1 MWIIWLASL
10 AEAACPAVLHANELS
25 ARVTALVEPVAF
37 AEDSAELE
45 LVAIEGTLAEGCVEM
60 TVPKETLGALFMAQ
74 GAYALLRGEAPAKA
88 ELYLKRAAAIG
99 APIEPSYGPTV
110 ETAYRR
116 ASNSLQG
123 DAVIELS
130 FPKPPDL
137 VVVDGE
143 LIYDADER
151 RVLLGA
157 HLVQWYDAGQDRWFA
172 EWVVLEEWGERRLIG
187 GGPPLGDELPG
198 ASPPPVKAAPGRRAL
213 PPTQLRLDVGVGGMS
228 LNSHPAEGTGGFHGQ
243 TAGGILRGGLRVG
256 DSVWV
261 HASGQLSVS
270 PTTLSTEYGELGV
283 PTLPSD
289 ARLTVGRGVSGSW
302 LSAEVGVLV
311 STQPTVTEA
320 VIFLSKEDWYP
331 PGDGR
336 DETVVLADVRHAVGG
351 GGVVQVHATWGE
363 RRQIGTSL
371 QGAVTV
377 NGASGAMLQAG
388 LDLWGGVP
396 LGPITFV
403 GGVNGRLFHCV
414 AGGDEHIVN
423 ASLLTVTGGAVWS
436 L

>member
-10 AEAACPAVLHANELS
+10 AEAACPAVLHADELS

-45 LVAIEGTLAEGCVEM
+45 LLAIEGALAEGCVEM

-99 APIEPSYGPTV
+99 AAIEPSYGPTV

-198 ASPPPVKAAPGRRAL
+198 ASPAPVEAAPSRRAL
-213 PPTQLRLDVGVGGMS
+213 PPTQLRLDAGVGGMS
-228 LNSHPAEGTGGFHGQ
+228 LTSHPAEGAGGFEGQ

-261 HASGQLSVS
+261 QASGQLSVS

-289 ARLTVGRGVSGSW
+289 ARLTVGRGGSW
-302 LSAEVGVLV
+302 LSAELGVLI
-311 STQPTVTEA
+311 STQPTVTETELP
-320 VIFLSKEDWYP
+320 ISEDQSLKLFGVSAY
-331 PGDGR
+331 
-336 DETVVLADVRHAVGG
+336 ETAVLADVRRAVGG
-351 GGVVQVHATWGE
+351 GGVVQVHAAWGE
-363 RRQIGTSL
+363 TLQVGASL
-371 QGAVTV
+371 LGAATV
-377 NGASGAMLQAG
+377 NGASGGMLQAG
-388 LDLWGGVP
+388 VELWGGVP
-396 LGPITFV
+396 LGPITAV

-423 ASLLTVTGGAVWS
+423 ESLLSVSGGVVWS